1 MNWFSSTMTFCKII
15 FMFPYITD
23 SETQLRRDMVFKPE
37 PGGHRLCLL
46 RAAHGGLKPDVY
58 NSKENEMETWEAS
71 RRWLDQIANA
81 GVLFHFQSLHH
92 QTCKESQCLPLAVP
106 NVTRIGT

>member
-15 FMFPYITD
+15 FMFPCITD
-23 SETQLRRDMVFKPE
+23 SETQLRRDMVFCQSLVATVCAFSE
-37 PGGHRLCLL
+37 QLM
-46 RAAHGGLKPDVY
+46 AALNQMFD

-81 GVLFHFQSLHH
+81 GVLFHFQSLL
-92 QTCKESQCLPLAVP
+92 SP
-106 NVTRIGT
+106 NLVRNHSASHWLCQM